1 MMEFNY
7 MIDRIENDIEM
18 DEILV
23 STNTGLVT
31 ANDIQRSIDEYLS
44 KLPDPESIYKNKP
57 MLFNGLLEYIYTK
70 NLQKLFSANRY
81 NDYELIDNI
90 FDRIYINLCYMF
102 SYVPMV
108 TVFCNHLI
116 HLDISNIYTIK
127 HGIRLD
133 NDSNREYNIKL
144 NSLVSKWLTVC
155 DSDLFSHI
163 AHTGSVGGMFVA
175 KVKGYSDQPQTMAN
189 ISIALTPRIDEKQLM
204 QIATAAVPELPDNMP

>member
-1 MMEFNY
+1 